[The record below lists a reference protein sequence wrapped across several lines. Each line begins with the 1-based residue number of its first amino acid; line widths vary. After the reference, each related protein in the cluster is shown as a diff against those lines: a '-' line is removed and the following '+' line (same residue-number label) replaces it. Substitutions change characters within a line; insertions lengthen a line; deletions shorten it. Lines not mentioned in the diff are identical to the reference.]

1 MGGFIFIVNN
11 SAKENQLQID
21 SSLLL
26 MMYRL
31 QRYDVM
37 LAHNDAA
44 RFSRNDA
51 MFAQKHQ
58 DISQF

>member
-11 SAKENQLQID
+11 SAKENQLQIN
-21 SSLLL
+21 SSLLF
-26 MMYRL
+26 MMHRL

-37 LAHNDAA
+37 LTHNDAA

-51 MFAQKHQ
+51 MFAQKH
-58 DISQF
+58 